1 MADSK
6 KPTGMLMDG
15 VFSSEAIDSSG
26 EVVSLKGMDTSYM
39 EEGYGVANY
48 EHLDEDKGGFGREVV
63 GKIVYVHKIFKES
76 DCENDQQRKYWKE
89 LKGIPFLYGI
99 VRLYDGAGH
108 EGAKALAAQ
117 VRDAEAND
125 EPVIVRYSIEGTTL
139 KKEGNQ
145 IRESIAKRVALTL
158 KPCNR
163 TCVSGILADPNA
175 PEGFGKSESEPG
187 FDRLGI
193 GVEIECRPLL
203 KDENDP
209 YIQALAAGLTA
220 EMLVKALEAGM
231 PCGAPSM
238 LTQGAALQREDLRGK
253 LENQA
258 KAALRDWGRRPFDK
272 SEFIS
277 FAKARLPE
285 VSDEFL
291 DHFADA
297 AHQVTLRKDIQGP
310 VTKKPRAK
318 PTGVVSPH
326 PVLEEIRDEHEHLP
340 DELVPDKKSPS
351 GVRSMAAGTV
361 RGKALQPNPG
371 IIRPTFDHEK
381 GVLHTPVGSFHAYL
395 PEHDGPAS
403 AQEYQR
409 ILSHPSVENAMD
421 HALTNWVK
429 VHKLLK
435 AGKLPPEVVMHA
447 VLFSQ
452 LSPTKP
458 VPVQE
463 IQFARLH
470 DAMKA
475 TGIDPRNPGFASIM
489 PHWQGLDSPTELPKT
504 SSQSFASLP
513 AYYQGK
519 QIGPKHNAAG
529 ERVGKPSPTTGR
541 IAGDLLAISPLA
553 NDFMK
558 RADQYHSVHPML
570 MDLVGRHRHDMLS
583 GTSEMMN
590 SKAEAARWES
600 TRRNAVKAGKADP
613 GEFEGESVPGLKVK
627 TGLYTWGMMGGGNSL
642 VPDTHEIRHLFGL
655 DLKKDKDS
663 IEYLKQMLWRPTNVE
678 PVMRPLNQWYAAK
691 HPAVQYTLNHPKWG
705 SAFEK
710 PEDALFPSFWRHWL
724 TIAPHEKFLGLPNL
738 TQQSGTTHAPYW
750 DSIAPHVDPLLK
762 SEDGDTDSSIP
773 MRTALVHQQYVRDYG
788 EIPAQM
794 MYYRFLVPKLLE
806 AAEHRER
813 FGKDMEF
820 LAKAR
825 EVEAGIIE
833 LRKSVR
839 QVLEGRGDHPAVHQV
854 QLKHGD
860 HAHPAGRYMV
870 HDGQVTHLEDYH
882 GILHAMVPEGP
893 ITEVTASRLHGL
905 EFAPH
910 IILAPHEAP
919 MGLTPPQPDQSIN
932 AIVEPAPEAQRPPV
946 FEYHRAGMATPH
958 VIEFGEHG
966 AAIDGRK
973 LEPRELDLVMHN
985 VDSGLATMRYK
996 DGARAAAA
1004 AGGLSDDDL
1013 GGLRKDED
1021 DTVPHTPDPRQ
1032 QPLPGVP
1039 ERGLH
1044 GPDIGPAD
1052 ALAQIRAAVT
1062 AGHVHPDVE
1071 RALTR
1076 HIYTDPMVQDVGNK
1090 YAWQQFHAQQRPG
1103 VYVSLDGNDF
1113 RNINNTYG
1121 HLAGD
1126 EAIKAAGGALREAS
1140 AKVGTG
1146 KLFRPGGDEF
1156 VAHFPTYEEAS
1167 RFLRH
1172 ARAHFDALPPVA
1184 GTHKQSFSAGL
1195 GSDYGTSDTAL
1206 YEAKKRKLDPKTGQ
1220 RAFSPGRVPNLA
1232 HSLVS
1237 GAEGPLMLHDERP
1250 PKQHLP
1256 AAQPGSRPPAPTV

>member
-63 GKIVYVHKIFKES
+63 GKIVYVHKVFKES
-76 DCENDQQRKYWKE
+76 DCENDRQRQYWSE

-117 VRDAEAND
+117 VRDAEANG
-125 EPVIVRYSIEGTTL
+125 EPIIVRYSIEGTTL
-139 KKEGNQ
+139 KKDGNH
-145 IRESIAKRVALTL
+145 IKESIAKRVALTL
-158 KPCNR
+158 KPCNK
-163 TCVSGILADPNA
+163 TCVSGVLADPNK
-175 PEGFGKSESEPG
+175 PEGFGKSAPAEAG
-187 FDRLGI
+187 FDRLGVGI
-193 GVEIECRPLL
+193 EIECRPLM
-203 KDENDP
+203 KDDSDP
-209 YIQALAAGLTA
+209 YAAALAAGLTA
-220 EMLVKALEAGM
+220 EMLSKAIEAGM
-231 PCGAPSM
+231 LGGAPST
-238 LTQGAALQREDLRGK
+238 LTGGAALQREHLAGH

-258 KAALRDWGRRPFDK
+258 KATLRDWGRRRFDK
-272 SEFIS
+272 GEFIA
-277 FAKARLPE
+277 FAKARMPE

-297 AHQVTLRKDIQGP
+297 AEHVTLRKKEGDAP
-310 VTKKPRAK
+310 VAGAKRARAPRAAK
-318 PTGVVSPH
+318 PAAPH
-326 PVLEEIRDEHEHLP
+326 PVLEEISDAHEHLP
-340 DELVPDKKSPS
+340 DELVPDAKKPS
-351 GVRSMAAGTV
+351 GVRSMANGTV
-361 RGKALQPNPG
+361 RGQPLQPNPG
-371 IIRPTFDHEK
+371 IIRPTFDPQA
-381 GVLHTPVGSFHAYL
+381 GILHTPVGSFHAYL
-395 PEHDGPAS
+395 PQHDGPAS

-409 ILSHPSVENAMD
+409 ILSHPNVENAMD

-470 DAMKA
+470 DAMRA
-475 TGIDPRNPGFASIM
+475 TGIDPRSPGFASIM
-489 PHWQGLDSPTELPKT
+489 PHWQGLDSPTELPQT
-504 SSQSFASLP
+504 SRDTFAANK
-513 AYYQGK
+513 AYYMGQ
-519 QIGPKHNAAG
+519 QIGPKYKPDG
-529 ERVGKPSPTTGR
+529 TRVGKPSETTGR
-541 IAGDLLAISPLA
+541 MPGDLVSVSPLA
-553 NDFMK
+553 KDFMK

-583 GTSEMMN
+583 GTSELMN
-590 SKAEAARWES
+590 NKAEAARWES
-600 TRRNAVKAGKADP
+600 TRRNAIKAGKPDP
-613 GEFEGESVPGLKVK
+613 GEFSGEAVPGLKVK

-642 VPDTHEIRHLFGL
+642 VPDTHEVRHLFGL
-655 DLKKDKDS
+655 DLKKDKDT

-678 PVMRPLNQWYAAK
+678 PVMRPLNQWYLNN
-691 HPAVQYTLNHPKWG
+691 HPAVQYTLQHPKWG
-705 SAFEK
+705 KEFEK
-710 PEDALFPSFWRHWL
+710 PEDSLFPSFWRHWL

-762 SEDGDTDSSIP
+762 GGDDDTDTSVP
-773 MRTALVHQQYVRDYG
+773 MRTALVHQQYVKDYG

-813 FGKDMEF
+813 FGNDMEF
-820 LAKAR
+820 LAKSR
-825 EVEAGIIE
+825 EIEAGIIE
-833 LRKSVR
+833 LRKSIR
-839 QVLEGRGDHPAVHQV
+839 QVLEGQVPHPAVHLV

-870 HDGQVTHLEDYH
+870 HDGKVTHLEDYH
-882 GILHAMVPEGP
+882 GILHGLVPEGP

-910 IILAPHEAP
+910 IIIAPHEAP
-919 MGLTPPQPDQSIN
+919 MAMAPPKPDAAVN
-932 AIVEPAPEAQRPPV
+932 AIVAPAPEAQRPPV

-958 VIEFGEHG
+958 VVEFGEHG

-973 LEPRELDLVMHN
+973 LEPRELDLIMHN
-985 VDSGLATMRYK
+985 VETGVATMRYK
-996 DGARAAAA
+996 AGAAAA
-1004 AGGLSDDDL
+1004 VRPGGMSDDDL
-1013 GGLRKDED
+1013 GDLRKDESD
-1021 DTVPHTPDPRQ
+1021 VVPHDPNQ
-1032 QPLPGVP
+1032 QMLPGVP
-1039 ERGLH
+1039 ERALH

-1052 ALAQIRAAVT
+1052 ALAQIRAAVA

-1076 HIYTDPMVQDVGNK
+1076 HIYTDPMVADVGNK

-1103 VYVSLDGNDF
+1103 VYASIDLNDF
-1113 RNINNTYG
+1113 KHVNDAHG

-1126 EAIKAAGGALREAS
+1126 DAIRAAGAALRDAA

-1156 VAHFPTYEEAS
+1156 VAHFPTMEEAS
-1167 RFLRH
+1167 RFVRH
-1172 ARAHFDALPPVA
+1172 ARTNFDALPPVK
-1184 GTHKQSFSAGL
+1184 GVHKQSFSMGL
-1195 GSDYGTSDTAL
+1195 GSDFQSADAVAL
-1206 YEAKKRKLDPKTGQ
+1206 KAAKARKMDPRTGA
-1220 RAFSPGRVPNLA
+1220 RAFAPGRVPHLV
-1232 HSLVS
+1232 HSVVP
-1237 GAEGPLMLHDERP
+1237 GAEGALALHDERP
-1250 PKQHLP
+1250 PRQHLP
-1256 AAQPGSRPPAPTV
+1256 TGTPAAA